1 MKQFLLIPTSALVAA
16 IVMTSCQKEEL
27 SCTQLVNEL
36 TEVLQKVTDY
46 DSAVAAAP
54 RVEAL
59 MLRWQKAATRPIDFD
74 GTSLHASSLDEG
86 KAYLEALEKLV
97 EQVARVKASYPS
109 TSYDGDID
117 TERLTRAVGSGGVM
131 KRPEAAAELKKGE
144 AYIAKYQTNNTSFS
158 GDANNSVNVFMEC
171 YGCAE
176 LKAALEI
183 KAEPNPAVSGVF
195 AMDGEADKVATP
207 EYVEPAGGEA
217 AEGAEEPAEGEEP
230 AATDEETTDEEPSVD
245 EPADEEPADSEE
257 TTDEEPSVDL
267 DLDVSVDEEEPA
279 DEEPAEEEPAD
290 EEPAEESSEEEVTED
305 EPADE
310 EPAEEETVEEEPAEE
325 ETEEEDTGDVDLDI
339 GDLDL

>member
-109 TSYDGDID
+109 TSYDGDIASAHQ
-117 TERLTRAVGSGGVM
+117 RKLLARS
-131 KRPEAAAELKKGE
+131 K
-144 AYIAKYQTNNTSFS
+144 
-158 GDANNSVNVFMEC
+158 
-171 YGCAE
+171 
-176 LKAALEI
+176 
-183 KAEPNPAVSGVF
+183 
-195 AMDGEADKVATP
+195 
-207 EYVEPAGGEA
+207 
-217 AEGAEEPAEGEEP
+217 
-230 AATDEETTDEEPSVD
+230 
-245 EPADEEPADSEE
+245 DSLQNGRE
-257 TTDEEPSVDL
+257 
-267 DLDVSVDEEEPA
+267 
-279 DEEPAEEEPAD
+279 
-290 EEPAEESSEEEVTED
+290 
-305 EPADE
+305 
-310 EPAEEETVEEEPAEE
+310 
-325 ETEEEDTGDVDLDI
+325 
-339 GDLDL
+339 

>member
-97 EQVARVKASYPS
+97 EQVARVKSSYPS

-117 TERLTRAVGSGGVM
+117 VERLTRAVGSGGIM
-131 KRPEAAAELKKGE
+131 KRPEAAAEKKKGE
-144 AYIAKYQTNNTSFS
+144 AYISKYQTNNTSFS

-207 EYVEPAGGEA
+207 EYVEPAGGEV
-217 AEGAEEPAEGEEP
+217 AEGAEESADSEEP
-230 AATDEETTDEEPSVD
+230 ATTEEETTDEEP
-245 EPADEEPADSEE
+245 ADEEPSDTEE
-257 TTDEEPSVDL
+257 ATDEAPSVDL
-267 DLDVSVDEEEPA
+267 DLDVDVD
-279 DEEPAEEEPAD
+279 DEEPAEETSEEPVEEDVTVEETSD
-290 EEPAEESSEEEVTED
+290 EEPAVEESE
-305 EPADE
+305 
-310 EPAEEETVEEEPAEE
+310 EEEPAEE
-325 ETEEEDTGDVDLDI
+325 ETEEEDAGDVDLDI

>member
-230 AATDEETTDEEPSVD
+230 AATDEEPSVD

-257 TTDEEPSVDL
+257 TTDEEPSADL

-279 DEEPAEEEPAD
+279 DEEPAD
-290 EEPAEESSEEEVTED
+290 EEPAEESTEEEVTVD

-310 EPAEEETVEEEPAEE
+310 EPADEETVEEEPAEE